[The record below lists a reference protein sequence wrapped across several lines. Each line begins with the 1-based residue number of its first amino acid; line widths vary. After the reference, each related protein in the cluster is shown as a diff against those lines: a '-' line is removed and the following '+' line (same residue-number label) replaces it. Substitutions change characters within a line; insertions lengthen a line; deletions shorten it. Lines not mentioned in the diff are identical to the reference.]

1 MRADFYGFTKKTP
14 APCVCAIG
22 TFDGVHLGHR
32 ALLERAKN
40 AAQRAGCDF
49 GVIVIFRSGECI
61 STLDDRLD
69 VIRSVG
75 ADFAF
80 VYYLSD
86 IKALSCQDFVCMIK
100 DECMV
105 RSCVCGYNY
114 RFGAGAAGDAQ
125 TLDALIGADI
135 MPPFEI
141 DGIPVSSTHIRS
153 LIKNGDMEGARA
165 LLARPYTLYGRV
177 EKGRGVGHSL
187 GSPTAN
193 TEPED
198 GMVLPPNG
206 VYLSEIDLGDKSY
219 RAVTNIGVRPT
230 FDDGD
235 IRIESYIPGFSG
247 DLYGKR
253 IGVSLLWRIRDERRF
268 DSPVEL
274 EKQIKEDV
282 QRALEYE
289 E

>member
-14 APCVCAIG
+14 SPCICAIG
-22 TFDGVHLGHR
+22 TFDGVHIGHR
-32 ALLERAKN
+32 ALLERAKT

-86 IKALSCQDFVCMIK
+86 IKALSCRDFVSIIK

-105 RSCVCGYNY
+105 RFCVCGYNY

-135 MPPFEI
+135 MPPFET
-141 DGIPVSSTHIRS
+141 DGIPVSATHIRS
-153 LIKNGDMEGARA
+153 LIKSGDMEGARA
-165 LLARPYTLYGRV
+165 LLARPYTLFGRV
-177 EKGRGVGHSL
+177 IKGRGVGHGL

-193 TEPED
+193 TEPEE
-198 GMVLPPNG
+198 GVVLPPRG
-206 VYLSEIDLGDKSY
+206 VYVSEIVFENQRL

-253 IGVSLLWRIRDERRF
+253 IGVSLLFRIRDERRF
-268 DSPVEL
+268 DTPAKL

-282 QRALEYE
+282 QRALAYE
-289 E
+289 K